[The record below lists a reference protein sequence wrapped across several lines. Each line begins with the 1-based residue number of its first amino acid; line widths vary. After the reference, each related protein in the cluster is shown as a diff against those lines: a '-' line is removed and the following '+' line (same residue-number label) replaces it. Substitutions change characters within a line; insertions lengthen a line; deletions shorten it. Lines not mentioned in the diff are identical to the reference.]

1 MKVLITGSS
10 GFLGSKICKILS
22 DLNHEVTGIDVKSPN
37 IKIKNVVYH
46 NLKLL
51 DFLSDNNDLNN
62 FDLIIH
68 TASILPYKSKEEEL
82 VETNLK
88 STEELINNISKST
101 RPFFIY
107 ISSSGIYGKPKDTP
121 ITNTT
126 SFNPLDV
133 YAKTKI
139 VSEEYIKDNLDV
151 KKYAIIRP
159 RTILGETRGG
169 IFDIFFKLIKYGI
182 PLPLPNNGKQK
193 LQFVDVEDVA
203 SFTVFLGINFISG
216 VWPAA
221 GPEPIQLKKHL
232 NNLEKIINKKI
243 YTININP
250 TLFKIIGNILINLK
264 ITNFTKWHFGAFPY
278 DNYFDESWRH
288 QDFNYIYSSNDT
300 FLRCAKG
307 YFKY

>member
-1 MKVLITGSS
+1 M
-10 GFLGSKICKILS
+10 
-22 DLNHEVTGIDVKSPN
+22 
-37 IKIKNVVYH
+37 
-46 NLKLL
+46 
-51 DFLSDNNDLNN
+51 
-62 FDLIIH
+62 
-68 TASILPYKSKEEEL
+68 
-82 VETNLK
+82 
-88 STEELINNISKST
+88 
-101 RPFFIY
+101 
-107 ISSSGIYGKPKDTP
+107 
-121 ITNTT
+121 
-126 SFNPLDV
+126 
-133 YAKTKI
+133 
-139 VSEEYIKDNLDV
+139 DV

-288 QDFNYIYSSNDT
+288 KDFNYIYSSNDT